1 MTTLSSDDFAE
12 FFNALH
18 GYRPFRWQQRL
29 ANQVATGDW
38 PQALALPTASGKT
51 ACIDIA
57 LFALACQADWP
68 NEKRTAPRRIFFVVD
83 RRIIVDEAHTRA
95 AKIATKLRHAT
106 SGVLG
111 DISERLRS
119 LAGGDDAK
127 PLVCGELRGGIYRDN
142 TWAKT
147 PTQPTIICS
156 TVDQIGSRLL
166 FRGYGLGPGT
176 RVVHAGLVANDAIV
190 ILDEAH
196 CAKPFYQTAQA
207 VRRYRDWCDP
217 AHKLATPFHFVVMS
231 ATPPTEI
238 PDNAVFPTRDDW
250 ESDLK
255 QPDQK
260 LLRSRVET
268 SKPAKLVE
276 ATKETAK
283 SNTKLVATLVEQAV
297 AQVSDQHRH
306 IGIIVNRVATAKQ
319 VYELL
324 RTKKYDAILLTG
336 RMRGIDRDELL
347 KTWQPRFSN
356 AIKSVPAIPS
366 SRDVEDEI
374 DDSSTLGLL
383 KWFGV
388 DSERPLL
395 DHPVFVVATQCL
407 EVGANLDFDA
417 LVTECASLDA
427 LRQRFGRLNRAGRET
442 ESDQPFQSRAVIVI
456 RGDQVE
462 PKEDDAVYGSS
473 LSTTWKWLKEIASH
487 DVVDFGIDKFENVL
501 PLPGSERSELLATL
515 QMPSADA
522 PVMLPAHVDC
532 WVQTAPVPM
541 PDPDPAIF
549 LHGPKQR
556 TPEIQVCWRAD
567 LDASLDWASNWID
580 ALSLCPP
587 STAECLSVP
596 LYLARNWLRDQ
607 ATKSETLSD
616 VETVVKLQEDED
628 DEGIS
633 LNALIWRGPDDSKS
647 KPLKST
653 KQLRPGDTLVLAV
666 PIGRNTSRA
675 EDDNEDVWDLFGHV
689 PREAVIDRGD
699 ETNFATRNTAVLRLH
714 PTLFGDW
721 PDSDAK
727 TELLELIK
735 SDDPSDGADEFK
747 RVLRNMLDAKQVP
760 RRLQKVIEAIAFY
773 PRRLKVYLHS
783 SCDATN
789 QEITSL
795 PGVILVRPGRV
806 LRDQSFNEMG
816 ELHETFVNDDDS
828 SSASHEIELTEHLQG
843 VAEFA
848 QRFAAGSG
856 LAEAFVRD
864 FVLAAK
870 CHDLGKLDQRF
881 QAWLRGG
888 NLLQARLAPKLLAK
902 SEGQTSRSARE
913 QARIRS
919 GYPNGARHELLSVRL
934 LEQARVVLDAASD
947 PDLVL
952 HLIASHHGHC
962 RPFAPVIIDENPL
975 NVKGEIEGQPVVAS
989 SATALE
995 RLDSGVAERFWR
1007 LVRRYGWWG
1016 LAWLEAIFILCDHRC
1031 SEDEQRKTEGSQK
1044 AARKQRAALRKQNAV

>member
-1 MTTLSSDDFAE
+1 MTTLSSNDFAE
-12 FFNALH
+12 FFHALH

-29 ANQVATGDW
+29 ADQVATGEW

-106 SGVLG
+106 SGVLS
-111 DISERLRS
+111 DIAERLRS
-119 LAGGDDAK
+119 LACGDDAK

-176 RVVHAGLVANDAIV
+176 RVVHAGLVANDALV

-196 CAKPFYQTAQA
+196 CAKPFYQTGQA
-207 VRRYRDWCDP
+207 IRRYRDWCDP

-231 ATPPTEI
+231 ATPPAEI
-238 PDNAVFPTRDDW
+238 PDNAVFPTREHW
-250 ESDLK
+250 VADLA
-255 QPDQK
+255 QPDQEV
-260 LLRSRVET
+260 LRSRVEAM
-268 SKPAKLVE
+268 KPVNLVE
-276 ATKETAK
+276 APNESAK
-283 SNTKLVATLVEQAV
+283 SNTKLVAMLVDQALS
-297 AQVSDQHRH
+297 QLSDQHRH
-306 IGIIVNRVATAKQ
+306 IGIIVNRVATAKD
-319 VYELL
+319 VYKLL
-324 RTKKYDAILLTG
+324 RTKKHDAILLTG

-347 KTWQPRFSN
+347 KNWQPRSGDATN
-356 AIKSVPAIPS
+356 SIPAASS
-366 SRDVEDEI
+366 SRDPDDAI
-374 DDSSTLGLL
+374 DDSSSLGLL

-388 DSERPLL
+388 ESDRPSL

-427 LRQRFGRLNRAGRET
+427 LRQRFGRLNRAGRTT
-442 ESDQPFQSRAVIVI
+442 EAGQPFQSRAVIVI

-473 LSTTWKWLKEIASH
+473 LAATWKWLKVLASN

-501 PLPGSERSELLATL
+501 PPPGSERSELLATL
-515 QMPSADA
+515 QMPTADA

-549 LHGPKQR
+549 LHGPAQG

-607 ATKSETLSD
+607 ATTAGTLSD
-616 VETVVKLQEDED
+616 VETAAEPLDED
-628 DEGIS
+628 NEGCVPR
-633 LNALIWRGPDDSKS
+633 ALIWRGVERGEKGTQE
-647 KPLKST
+647 LKST
-653 KQLRPGDTLVLAV
+653 DDLRPGDTLVLPVDAA
-666 PIGRNTSRA
+666 RA
-675 EDDNEDVWDLFGHV
+675 EWHVFGHV
-689 PREAVIDRGD
+689 PPRDDGLLVIDRGD
-699 ETNFATRNTAVLRLH
+699 ETNFATRGKAVLRLH
-714 PTLFGDW
+714 PALLGDW
-721 PDSDAK
+721 PNSEALSDLRKLVQTDEPADK
-727 TELLELIK
+727 AADFQQMLEELIEANK
-735 SDDPSDGADEFK
+735 VPLRLRPLVEALVKRRPKVYVHPCAGSADEG
-747 RVLRNMLDAKQVP
+747 
-760 RRLQKVIEAIAFY
+760 E
-773 PRRLKVYLHS
+773 S
-783 SCDATN
+783 S
-789 QEITSL
+789 SR
-795 PGVILVRPGRV
+795 GVILVSPGRFKYDPV
-806 LRDQSFNEMG
+806 
-816 ELHETFVNDDDS
+816 HETFVNDDDS
-828 SSASHEIELTEHLQG
+828 TSASHEVELTEHLQG

-902 SEGQTSRSARE
+902 SEGQTSRTARE

-919 GYPNGARHELLSVRL
+919 GYPKGARHELLSVRL

-947 PDLVL
+947 PELVL

-975 NVKGEIEGQPVVAS
+975 TVTGKVEGQPVAAS

-1016 LAWLEAIFILCDHRC
+1016 LAWLEAIFILADHRR
-1031 SEDEQRKTEGSQK
+1031 SEDEQRQAEDHEK
-1044 AARKQRAALRKQNAV
+1044 AAKQQRAALWKKENAV